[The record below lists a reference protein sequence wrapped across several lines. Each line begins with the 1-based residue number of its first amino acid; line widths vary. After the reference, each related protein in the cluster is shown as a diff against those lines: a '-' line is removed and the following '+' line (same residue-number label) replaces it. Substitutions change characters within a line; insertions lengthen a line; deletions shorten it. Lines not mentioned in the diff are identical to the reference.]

1 MIQQVEI
8 FDLLQKRL
16 WRQPI
21 RLIELFGGI
30 GSQHKAL
37 TRLGVE
43 VNEHYLVEIDAD
55 ATISY
60 AAIHC
65 DLHSHLNDEVP
76 SKEKMIAYLQP
87 LNWWKNEKP
96 LNLERYGKL
105 KELYLA
111 QRLTNNLGDLNQLDD
126 LPQADMITWSTP
138 CQDFSN
144 AGLKAGF
151 TGKKGSLT
159 HATVEL
165 FQKMSYKPTF
175 LLFENVPMIISKTFR
190 DGFDDVFRQI
200 ADLGYEN
207 ILMKLNAKHY
217 GIPQNRDRVFVL
229 SIRKGYD
236 ANYSKPKPIDLKLR
250 LKDMLEDE
258 VDASFYLSD
267 KMMAYMVGSSSS
279 GAFDRSKVFK
289 PHDENSKYAN
299 TITTYANDRPTDNFV
314 IIPEDNQKGYAEA
327 YKGDGVYID
336 RPHQK
341 RGTVQKGMIQ
351 TLSTTPH
358 TDVGVVVAG
367 QFQPKHRDYNKNG
380 FDRQEQFETRSDE
393 VSNTVMTNENKNMI
407 GVVVTNINQ
416 KVSVRKHEVDT
427 DGLQRLLKKHKNISN
442 KKIAELI
449 NEPITLVE
457 HWFRTD
463 NSFSI
468 PLPKHWNRL
477 KKILDIQTDQY
488 DESIMTFV
496 EKDNVF
502 EKSNRV
508 YDEVGIAPT
517 ITSTSADEKII
528 VGTTQCI
535 NSKVNGKQPK
545 VQDRIYDE
553 QGISTAVTT
562 SFMPSVL
569 NQLQIRKLT
578 PRETWR
584 LMGFDDSDFDKA
596 SAIHS
601 NSTLYK
607 QAGNSIVVNVLEHIL
622 KGLFYESTTI

>member
-1 MIQQVEI
+1 MTQQVEL
-8 FDLLQKRL
+8 FDLLDKRL

-37 TRLGVE
+37 SRLGVPIS
-43 VNEHYLVEIDAD
+43 EHYLVEIDAD

-60 AAIHC
+60 AAVHC

-76 SKEKMIAYLQP
+76 SKEEMIAHLQP

-96 LNLERYGKL
+96 LNLERYAKL

-126 LPQADMITWSTP
+126 LPQADLITWSTP

-144 AGLKAGF
+144 AGNKAGF
-151 TGKKGSLT
+151 TGHKGSLT

-165 FQKMSYKPTF
+165 FQKMSHKPTF
-175 LLFENVPMIISKTFR
+175 LLFENVPMIVSETFR

-207 ILMKLNAKHY
+207 ILLKLNAKHY
-217 GIPQNRDRVFVL
+217 GIPQNRDRIFVL
-229 SIRKGYD
+229 SIRKGYE

-267 KMMAYMVGSSSS
+267 IQLQQLQGHNIDAQEISIAYPITDTQYDG
-279 GAFDRSKVFK
+279 FK
-289 PHDENSKYAN
+289 ELS
-299 TITTYANDRPTDNFV
+299 PTLKARDYKDPKWV
-314 IIPEDNQKGYAEA
+314 AIPEANQKGYAEA
-327 YKGDGVYID
+327 YEGDGVYID

-351 TLSTTPH
+351 TLSTQPQS
-358 TDVGVVVAG
+358 DVGVVVG
-367 QFQPKHRDYNKNG
+367 STQKNVEEGVINPLKNKTKYGWHFEQQVHDENG
-380 FDRQEQFETRSDE
+380 LLRALKSSEGSGNRAKVISD
-393 VSNTVMTNENKNMI
+393 
-407 GVVVTNINQ
+407 
-416 KVSVRKHEVDT
+416 
-427 DGLQRLLKKHKNISN
+427 
-442 KKIAELI
+442 
-449 NEPITLVE
+449 
-457 HWFRTD
+457 
-463 NSFSI
+463 
-468 PLPKHWNRL
+468 
-477 KKILDIQTDQY
+477 
-488 DESIMTFV
+488 
-496 EKDNVF
+496 
-502 EKSNRV
+502 
-508 YDEVGIAPT
+508 
-517 ITSTSADEKII
+517 
-528 VGTTQCI
+528 
-535 NSKVNGKQPK
+535 
-545 VQDRIYDE
+545 
-553 QGISTAVTT
+553 
-562 SFMPSVL
+562 
-569 NQLQIRKLT
+569 LQIRKLT

-622 KGLFYESTTI
+622 KGLFYESDTV

>member
-1 MIQQVEI
+1 MTQQVEL
-8 FDLLQKRL
+8 FDLLDKRL

-37 TRLGVE
+37 SRLGVPIS
-43 VNEHYLVEIDAD
+43 EHYLVEIDAD

-60 AAIHC
+60 AAVHC
-65 DLHSHLNDEVP
+65 DLDSHLNDEVP

-159 HATVEL
+159 HTTVEL
-165 FQKMSYKPTF
+165 FQKMSHKPTF
-175 LLFENVPMIISKTFR
+175 LLFENVPMIVSETFR

-207 ILMKLNAKHY
+207 ILLKLNAKHY
-217 GIPQNRDRVFVL
+217 GIPQNRDRIFVL
-229 SIRKGYD
+229 SICKGYE
-236 ANYSKPKPIDLKLR
+236 ANYSRPKPIDLKLR
-250 LKDMLEDE
+250 LKNMLEDE

-267 KMMAYMVGSSSS
+267 IQLQQLQGHDIDAQELLIANPINSMEYDG
-279 GAFDRSKVFK
+279 FK
-289 PHDENSKYAN
+289 ELS
-299 TITTYANDRPTDNFV
+299 PTLKARDYKDPKWV
-314 IIPEDNQKGYAEA
+314 AIPEANQKGYAEA
-327 YKGDGVYID
+327 YEGDGVYID

-358 TDVGVVVAG
+358 TDVGVVV
-367 QFQPKHRDYNKNG
+367 
-380 FDRQEQFETRSDE
+380 
-393 VSNTVMTNENKNMI
+393 
-407 GVVVTNINQ
+407 
-416 KVSVRKHEVDT
+416 
-427 DGLQRLLKKHKNISN
+427 
-442 KKIAELI
+442 
-449 NEPITLVE
+449 
-457 HWFRTD
+457 
-463 NSFSI
+463 
-468 PLPKHWNRL
+468 
-477 KKILDIQTDQY
+477 
-488 DESIMTFV
+488 
-496 EKDNVF
+496 
-502 EKSNRV
+502 
-508 YDEVGIAPT
+508 GIAQRGRENGQEFELNGGEFANA
-517 ITSTSADEKII
+517 ITT
-528 VGTTQCI
+528 
-535 NSKVNGKQPK
+535 
-545 VQDRIYDE
+545 VQKDSMIYND
-553 QGISTAVTT
+553 
-562 SFMPSVL
+562 L
-569 NQLQIRKLT
+569 HIRKLT

-584 LMGFDDSDFDKA
+584 LMGFDDIDFDKA

-622 KGLFYESTTI
+622 KGLFYESDTV

>member
-1 MIQQVEI
+1 MTQQMEL
-8 FDLLQKRL
+8 FDLLHKRL

-37 TRLGVE
+37 SRLGVPIS
-43 VNEHYLVEIDAD
+43 EHYLVEIDAD

-60 AAIHC
+60 AAVHC
-65 DLHSHLNDEVP
+65 DLDSHLNDEVP
-76 SKEKMIAYLQP
+76 SKEEMIAYLQP

-126 LPQADMITWSTP
+126 LPQADLITWSTP

-144 AGLKAGF
+144 AGNKAGF
-151 TGKKGSLT
+151 TGHKGSLT

-165 FQKMSYKPTF
+165 FQKMSHKPTF
-175 LLFENVPMIISKTFR
+175 LLFENVPMIVSETFR

-207 ILMKLNAKHY
+207 ILLKLNAKHY
-217 GIPQNRDRVFVL
+217 GIPQNRDRIFVL
-229 SIRKGYD
+229 SIRKGYE

-267 KMMAYMVGSSSS
+267 IQLQQLQDAK
-279 GAFDRSKVFK
+279 FDSMGIDRINEV
-289 PHDENSKYAN
+289 DGICN
-299 TITTYANDRPTDNFV
+299 TITTMGGGNREPKIANPINSMEYDGFKELSPTLKARD
-314 IIPEDNQKGYAEA
+314 
-327 YKGDGVYID
+327 YKDPKWVY
-336 RPHQK
+336 
-341 RGTVQKGMIQ
+341 
-351 TLSTTPH
+351 TPQ
-358 TDVGVVVAG
+358 TDVGIVVAG
-367 QFQPKHRDYNKNG
+367 QFQPKDRDYNKNG
-380 FDRQEQFETRSDE
+380 VDRQERFETRSDE

-407 GVVVTNINQ
+407 GVVVGSTQKNAFVGSVNDVSPSLTNAMGSGGGHTPMIINNL
-416 KVSVRKHEVDT
+416 H
-427 DGLQRLLKKHKNISN
+427 
-442 KKIAELI
+442 
-449 NEPITLVE
+449 
-457 HWFRTD
+457 
-463 NSFSI
+463 
-468 PLPKHWNRL
+468 
-477 KKILDIQTDQY
+477 
-488 DESIMTFV
+488 
-496 EKDNVF
+496 
-502 EKSNRV
+502 
-508 YDEVGIAPT
+508 
-517 ITSTSADEKII
+517 
-528 VGTTQCI
+528 
-535 NSKVNGKQPK
+535 
-545 VQDRIYDE
+545 
-553 QGISTAVTT
+553 
-562 SFMPSVL
+562 
-569 NQLQIRKLT
+569 IRKLT

-622 KGLFYESTTI
+622 KGLFYEPNTV

>member
-16 WRQPI
+16 WQQPI

-43 VNEHYLVEIDAD
+43 VSEHYLVEIDAD

-65 DLHSHLNDEVP
+65 DLHSYLNDEVP
-76 SKEKMIAYLQP
+76 SKEEMIAYLQP
-87 LNWWKNEKP
+87 FNWWKNEKS
-96 LNLERYGKL
+96 LNLERYAKL

-126 LPQADMITWSTP
+126 LPPADMITWSTP

-144 AGLKAGF
+144 AGNKAGF
-151 TGKKGSLT
+151 TGHKGSLT

-165 FQKMSYKPTF
+165 FQKMSHKPTF
-175 LLFENVPMIISKTFR
+175 LLFENVPMIVSETFR

-200 ADLGYEN
+200 ANLGYEN

-229 SIRKGYD
+229 SIRKEYD
-236 ANYSKPKPIDLKLR
+236 ANYSKPKQIDLKLR

-267 KMMAYMVGSSSS
+267 IQLQQLQGHDIDAQELSIANPINSMEYDG
-279 GAFDRSKVFK
+279 FK
-289 PHDENSKYAN
+289 ELS
-299 TITTYANDRPTDNFV
+299 PTLKARDYKDPKWV
-314 IIPEDNQKGYAEA
+314 AIPEANQKGYAEA
-327 YKGDGVYID
+327 YEGDGVYID

-341 RGTVQKGMIQ
+341 RGTVQKGIIQ

-358 TDVGVVVAG
+358 TDVGVVVVA
-367 QFQPKHRDYNKNG
+367 
-380 FDRQEQFETRSDE
+380 
-393 VSNTVMTNENKNMI
+393 NTD
-407 GVVVTNINQ
+407 
-416 KVSVRKHEVDT
+416 SKHEHS
-427 DGLQRLLKKHKNISN
+427 G
-442 KKIAELI
+442 
-449 NEPITLVE
+449 
-457 HWFRTD
+457 
-463 NSFSI
+463 
-468 PLPKHWNRL
+468 
-477 KKILDIQTDQY
+477 
-488 DESIMTFV
+488 
-496 EKDNVF
+496 
-502 EKSNRV
+502 RV
-508 YDEVGIAPT
+508 YSDNGLSPT
-517 ITSTSADEKII
+517 IMSNSHGKTSGGYTSPKVA
-528 VGTTQCI
+528 TTQCI

>member
-1 MIQQVEI
+1 MEL
-8 FDLLQKRL
+8 FDLLHKRL

-37 TRLGVE
+37 TRLGVPIS
-43 VNEHYLVEIDAD
+43 EHYLVEIDAD

-60 AAIHC
+60 AAVHC
-65 DLHSHLNDEVP
+65 DLDSHLNDQVP
-76 SKEKMIAYLQP
+76 SKEEMIAYLQP

-111 QRLTNNLGDLNQLDD
+111 QRLTNNLGDLNQLND
-126 LPQADMITWSTP
+126 LPQADLITWSTP

-144 AGLKAGF
+144 AGNKAGF
-151 TGKKGSLT
+151 TGNKGSLT
-159 HATVEL
+159 HSTVEL
-165 FQKMSYKPTF
+165 FQKMSHKPTF
-175 LLFENVPMIISKTFR
+175 LLFENVPMIVSETFR

-207 ILMKLNAKHY
+207 ILLKLNAKHY
-217 GIPQNRDRVFVL
+217 GIPQNRDRIFVL
-229 SIRKGYD
+229 SIRKGYE

-267 KMMAYMVGSSSS
+267 KMMAYMISSSSS
-279 GAFDRSKVFK
+279 GAFNRSKVFK

-314 IIPEDNQKGYAEA
+314 IVPEDNQKGYAEA
-327 YKGDGVYID
+327 YEGDGVYID

-358 TDVGVVVAG
+358 TDVGVVV
-367 QFQPKHRDYNKNG
+367 
-380 FDRQEQFETRSDE
+380 
-393 VSNTVMTNENKNMI
+393 
-407 GVVVTNINQ
+407 
-416 KVSVRKHEVDT
+416 
-427 DGLQRLLKKHKNISN
+427 
-442 KKIAELI
+442 
-449 NEPITLVE
+449 
-457 HWFRTD
+457 
-463 NSFSI
+463 
-468 PLPKHWNRL
+468 
-477 KKILDIQTDQY
+477 
-488 DESIMTFV
+488 
-496 EKDNVF
+496 
-502 EKSNRV
+502 
-508 YDEVGIAPT
+508 GIAQRGRENGQEFELNGGEFANA
-517 ITSTSADEKII
+517 ITT
-528 VGTTQCI
+528 
-535 NSKVNGKQPK
+535 
-545 VQDRIYDE
+545 VQKDSMIYND
-553 QGISTAVTT
+553 
-562 SFMPSVL
+562 L
-569 NQLQIRKLT
+569 HIRKLT

-584 LMGFDDSDFDKA
+584 LMGFDDIDFDKA

-622 KGLFYESTTI
+622 KGLFYEPNTV

>member
-1 MIQQVEI
+1 
-8 FDLLQKRL
+8 
-16 WRQPI
+16 
-21 RLIELFGGI
+21 
-30 GSQHKAL
+30 
-37 TRLGVE
+37 
-43 VNEHYLVEIDAD
+43 
-55 ATISY
+55 
-60 AAIHC
+60 
-65 DLHSHLNDEVP
+65 
-76 SKEKMIAYLQP
+76 
-87 LNWWKNEKP
+87 
-96 LNLERYGKL
+96 
-105 KELYLA
+105 
-111 QRLTNNLGDLNQLDD
+111 
-126 LPQADMITWSTP
+126 
-138 CQDFSN
+138 
-144 AGLKAGF
+144 
-151 TGKKGSLT
+151 
-159 HATVEL
+159 
-165 FQKMSYKPTF
+165 
-175 LLFENVPMIISKTFR
+175 
-190 DGFDDVFRQI
+190 
-200 ADLGYEN
+200 
-207 ILMKLNAKHY
+207 
-217 GIPQNRDRVFVL
+217 VL
-229 SIRKGYD
+229 SIRKGYE

-267 KMMAYMVGSSSS
+267 KMMEYMTSTDNRNGFVRNDK
-279 GAFDRSKVFK
+279 FN
-289 PHDENSKYAN
+289 PHDDLSEYAFSV
-299 TITTYANDRPTDNFV
+299 TTNAGNRPTDNFV

-327 YKGDGVYID
+327 YEGDGVYID

-358 TDVGVVVAG
+358 TDVGVVV
-367 QFQPKHRDYNKNG
+367 
-380 FDRQEQFETRSDE
+380 
-393 VSNTVMTNENKNMI
+393 
-407 GVVVTNINQ
+407 TNINQ

-427 DGLQRLLKKHKNISN
+427 IGLQQLLKKHKNISN

-468 PLPKHWNRL
+468 PLPKHWNQL

-488 DESIMTFV
+488 DKSIMTFV

-517 ITSTSADEKII
+517 ITSTSADEKIY
-528 VGTTQCI
+528 
-535 NSKVNGKQPK
+535 NN
-545 VQDRIYDE
+545 
-553 QGISTAVTT
+553 
-562 SFMPSVL
+562 
-569 NQLQIRKLT
+569 LQIRKLT

-622 KGLFYESTTI
+622 KGLFYEPDTV

>member
-1 MIQQVEI
+1 MEL
-8 FDLLQKRL
+8 FDLLHKRL

-37 TRLGVE
+37 SRLGVPIS
-43 VNEHYLVEIDAD
+43 EHYLVEIDAD

-60 AAIHC
+60 AAVHC
-65 DLHSHLNDEVP
+65 NLDSHLNDEVP
-76 SKEKMIAYLQP
+76 SKEEMIAHLQP

-144 AGLKAGF
+144 AGNKAGF
-151 TGKKGSLT
+151 TGHKGSLT

-165 FQKMSYKPTF
+165 FQKISHKPTF
-175 LLFENVPMIISKTFR
+175 LLFENVPMIVSETFR

-207 ILMKLNAKHY
+207 ILLKLNAKHY
-217 GIPQNRDRVFVL
+217 GIPQNRDRIFVL
-229 SIRKGYD
+229 SIRKGYE

-267 KMMAYMVGSSSS
+267 IQLQQLQDAK
-279 GAFDRSKVFK
+279 FDSMGIDRINEV
-289 PHDENSKYAN
+289 DDICN
-299 TITTYANDRPTDNFV
+299 TITTMGGGNREPKIANPINSMEYDGFKELSPTLKARDYKDPKWV
-314 IIPEDNQKGYAEA
+314 AIPEDNQKGYAEA
-327 YKGDGVYID
+327 YEGDGVYID

-358 TDVGVVVAG
+358 TDVGVV
-367 QFQPKHRDYNKNG
+367 
-380 FDRQEQFETRSDE
+380 
-393 VSNTVMTNENKNMI
+393 TNDL
-407 GVVVTNINQ
+407 
-416 KVSVRKHEVDT
+416 H
-427 DGLQRLLKKHKNISN
+427 
-442 KKIAELI
+442 
-449 NEPITLVE
+449 
-457 HWFRTD
+457 
-463 NSFSI
+463 
-468 PLPKHWNRL
+468 
-477 KKILDIQTDQY
+477 
-488 DESIMTFV
+488 
-496 EKDNVF
+496 
-502 EKSNRV
+502 
-508 YDEVGIAPT
+508 
-517 ITSTSADEKII
+517 
-528 VGTTQCI
+528 
-535 NSKVNGKQPK
+535 
-545 VQDRIYDE
+545 
-553 QGISTAVTT
+553 
-562 SFMPSVL
+562 
-569 NQLQIRKLT
+569 IRKLT

-622 KGLFYESTTI
+622 KGLFYEPNTV

>member
-1 MIQQVEI
+1 VTQQMEL
-8 FDLLQKRL
+8 FDLLDKRL

-37 TRLGVE
+37 SRLGVPIS
-43 VNEHYLVEIDAD
+43 EHYLVEIDAD

-76 SKEKMIAYLQP
+76 SKEEMIAYLQP

-126 LPQADMITWSTP
+126 LPQADLITWSTP

-144 AGLKAGF
+144 AGNKAGF
-151 TGKKGSLT
+151 TGHKGSLT

-165 FQKMSYKPTF
+165 FQKMSHKPTF
-175 LLFENVPMIISKTFR
+175 LLFENVPMIVSETFR

-207 ILMKLNAKHY
+207 ILLKLNAKHY
-217 GIPQNRDRVFVL
+217 GIPQNRDRIFVL
-229 SIRKGYD
+229 SIRKGYE

-258 VDASFYLSD
+258 VDSSFYLSE
-267 KMMAYMVGSSSS
+267 KMMAYMTSTDNRNGFVRNDK
-279 GAFDRSKVFK
+279 FN
-289 PHDENSKYAN
+289 PHDDLSEYAFSV
-299 TITTYANDRPTDNFV
+299 TTNAGNRPTDNFV
-314 IIPEDNQKGYAEA
+314 IIPEANQKGYAEA
-327 YKGDGVYID
+327 YEGDGVYID

-341 RGTVQKGMIQ
+341 RGTVQRGMIQ
-351 TLSTTPH
+351 TLSTQPQS
-358 TDVGVVVAG
+358 DVGVI
-367 QFQPKHRDYNKNG
+367 
-380 FDRQEQFETRSDE
+380 
-393 VSNTVMTNENKNMI
+393 TNDL
-407 GVVVTNINQ
+407 
-416 KVSVRKHEVDT
+416 H
-427 DGLQRLLKKHKNISN
+427 
-442 KKIAELI
+442 
-449 NEPITLVE
+449 
-457 HWFRTD
+457 
-463 NSFSI
+463 
-468 PLPKHWNRL
+468 
-477 KKILDIQTDQY
+477 
-488 DESIMTFV
+488 
-496 EKDNVF
+496 
-502 EKSNRV
+502 
-508 YDEVGIAPT
+508 
-517 ITSTSADEKII
+517 
-528 VGTTQCI
+528 
-535 NSKVNGKQPK
+535 
-545 VQDRIYDE
+545 
-553 QGISTAVTT
+553 
-562 SFMPSVL
+562 
-569 NQLQIRKLT
+569 IRKLT

-622 KGLFYESTTI
+622 KGLFYESDTV

>member
-1 MIQQVEI
+1 MTQQMEL
-8 FDLLQKRL
+8 FDLLHKRL

-37 TRLGVE
+37 TRLGVPIS
-43 VNEHYLVEIDAD
+43 EHYLVEIDAD

-60 AAIHC
+60 AAVHC
-65 DLHSHLNDEVP
+65 DLDSHLNDQVP
-76 SKEKMIAYLQP
+76 SKEEMIAYLQP

-111 QRLTNNLGDLNQLDD
+111 QRLTNNLGDLNKLDD
-126 LPQADMITWSTP
+126 LPQADLITWSTP

-144 AGLKAGF
+144 AGNKAGF
-151 TGKKGSLT
+151 TGHKGSLT

-165 FQKMSYKPTF
+165 FQKMSHKPTF
-175 LLFENVPMIISKTFR
+175 LLFENVPMIVSETFR

-207 ILMKLNAKHY
+207 ILLKLNAKHY
-217 GIPQNRDRVFVL
+217 GIPQNRDRIFVL
-229 SIRKGYD
+229 SIRKGYE

-267 KMMAYMVGSSSS
+267 IQLQQLQDAK
-279 GAFDRSKVFK
+279 FDSMGIDRINEV
-289 PHDENSKYAN
+289 DGICN
-299 TITTYANDRPTDNFV
+299 TITTMGGGNREPKIANPINSMEYDGFKELSPTLKARDYKDPKWV
-314 IIPEDNQKGYAEA
+314 AIPEDNQKGYAEA
-327 YKGDGVYID
+327 YEGDGVYID

-341 RGTVQKGMIQ
+341 RGTVQKGIIQ

-358 TDVGVVVAG
+358 TDVGVVV
-367 QFQPKHRDYNKNG
+367 
-380 FDRQEQFETRSDE
+380 
-393 VSNTVMTNENKNMI
+393 
-407 GVVVTNINQ
+407 
-416 KVSVRKHEVDT
+416 
-427 DGLQRLLKKHKNISN
+427 
-442 KKIAELI
+442 
-449 NEPITLVE
+449 
-457 HWFRTD
+457 
-463 NSFSI
+463 
-468 PLPKHWNRL
+468 
-477 KKILDIQTDQY
+477 
-488 DESIMTFV
+488 
-496 EKDNVF
+496 
-502 EKSNRV
+502 
-508 YDEVGIAPT
+508 GIAQRGRENGQEFELNGGEFANA
-517 ITSTSADEKII
+517 ITT
-528 VGTTQCI
+528 
-535 NSKVNGKQPK
+535 
-545 VQDRIYDE
+545 VQKDSMIYND
-553 QGISTAVTT
+553 
-562 SFMPSVL
+562 L
-569 NQLQIRKLT
+569 HIRKLT

-622 KGLFYESTTI
+622 KGLFYEPNTV

>member
-1 MIQQVEI
+1 M
-8 FDLLQKRL
+8 
-16 WRQPI
+16 
-21 RLIELFGGI
+21 ELF
-30 GSQHKAL
+30 
-37 TRLGVE
+37 
-43 VNEHYLVEIDAD
+43 DAD

-60 AAIHC
+60 AAVHC
-65 DLHSHLNDEVP
+65 DLDSHLNDEVP
-76 SKEKMIAYLQP
+76 SKEEMIAYLQP

-126 LPQADMITWSTP
+126 LPQADLITWSTP

-151 TGKKGSLT
+151 TGHKGSLT

-165 FQKMSYKPTF
+165 FQKMSHKPTF
-175 LLFENVPMIISKTFR
+175 LLFENVPMIVSETFR

-207 ILMKLNAKHY
+207 ILLKLNAKHY
-217 GIPQNRDRVFVL
+217 GIPQNRDRIFVL
-229 SIRKGYD
+229 SIRKGYE

-267 KMMAYMVGSSSS
+267 IQLQQLQGHDIDAQELSIANPINSMEYDG
-279 GAFDRSKVFK
+279 FK
-289 PHDENSKYAN
+289 ELS
-299 TITTYANDRPTDNFV
+299 PTLKARD
-314 IIPEDNQKGYAEA
+314 
-327 YKGDGVYID
+327 YKDPKWVY
-336 RPHQK
+336 
-341 RGTVQKGMIQ
+341 
-351 TLSTTPH
+351 TPH

-367 QFQPKHRDYNKNG
+367 QFQPIDRDYNKKG
-380 FDRQEQFETRSDE
+380 IKREERFETRSDE
-393 VSNTVMTNENKNMI
+393 LSNTVMTDGNDNMI
-407 GVVVTNINQ
+407 A
-416 KVSVRKHEVDT
+416 
-427 DGLQRLLKKHKNISN
+427 L
-442 KKIAELI
+442 
-449 NEPITLVE
+449 
-457 HWFRTD
+457 
-463 NSFSI
+463 
-468 PLPKHWNRL
+468 
-477 KKILDIQTDQY
+477 
-488 DESIMTFV
+488 
-496 EKDNVF
+496 
-502 EKSNRV
+502 
-508 YDEVGIAPT
+508 GIAQRGRENGQEFELNGGEFANA
-517 ITSTSADEKII
+517 ITTVQKDSMIA
-528 VGTTQCI
+528 TTQCI

-569 NQLQIRKLT
+569 VSNDYRMYKQAIQTAENNDVEYGDTINPFNMTVDKSGESPTITTRPEGNKTAILPITQNLQIRKLT

-596 SAIHS
+596 SAMHS

-622 KGLFYESTTI
+622 KGLFYESDTV

>member
-1 MIQQVEI
+1 
-8 FDLLQKRL
+8 
-16 WRQPI
+16 
-21 RLIELFGGI
+21 
-30 GSQHKAL
+30 
-37 TRLGVE
+37 
-43 VNEHYLVEIDAD
+43 
-55 ATISY
+55 
-60 AAIHC
+60 
-65 DLHSHLNDEVP
+65 
-76 SKEKMIAYLQP
+76 MIAHLQP

-126 LPQADMITWSTP
+126 LPQADIITWSTP

-151 TGKKGSLT
+151 TGHKGSLT

-165 FQKMSYKPTF
+165 FQKMSHKPTF
-175 LLFENVPMIISKTFR
+175 LLFENVPMIVSETFR

-207 ILMKLNAKHY
+207 ILLKLNAKHY
-217 GIPQNRDRVFVL
+217 GIPQNRDRIFVL
-229 SIRKGYD
+229 SIRKGYE
-236 ANYSKPKPIDLKLR
+236 ANYSKPKPFDLKLR

-267 KMMAYMVGSSSS
+267 IQLQQLQGHDIDAQELSIANPINSMEYDG
-279 GAFDRSKVFK
+279 FK
-289 PHDENSKYAN
+289 ELS
-299 TITTYANDRPTDNFV
+299 PTLKARDYKDPKWV
-314 IIPEDNQKGYAEA
+314 AIPEANQKGYAEA
-327 YKGDGVYID
+327 YEGDGVYID

-341 RGTVQKGMIQ
+341 RGTVQNGIIQ

-358 TDVGVVVAG
+358 TDVGVVVG
-367 QFQPKHRDYNKNG
+367 N
-380 FDRQEQFETRSDE
+380 
-393 VSNTVMTNENKNMI
+393 
-407 GVVVTNINQ
+407 
-416 KVSVRKHEVDT
+416 
-427 DGLQRLLKKHKNISN
+427 
-442 KKIAELI
+442 
-449 NEPITLVE
+449 
-457 HWFRTD
+457 
-463 NSFSI
+463 
-468 PLPKHWNRL
+468 
-477 KKILDIQTDQY
+477 
-488 DESIMTFV
+488 
-496 EKDNVF
+496 
-502 EKSNRV
+502 
-508 YDEVGIAPT
+508 
-517 ITSTSADEKII
+517 
-528 VGTTQCI
+528 TQCI

-569 NQLQIRKLT
+569 NHLQIRKLT

-622 KGLFYESTTI
+622 KGLFYESDTV